1 MVLGYKL
8 IPEVENYFEDCSDDG
23 QFNGEDHVDDFIGIE
38 EHCDKCDNQWTSCS
52 GHQTPCSGAMT
63 CSRVR
68 KHRTRMNKYKRAGFV
83 AIS

>member
-38 EHCDKCDNQWTSCS
+38 EHCDKCDNQWTSSHS
-52 GHQTPCSGAMT
+52 GPPDHMFRCHDLQ
-63 CSRVR
+63 
-68 KHRTRMNKYKRAGFV
+68 
-83 AIS
+83 